1 MIEVQGEVIAVE
13 GGRALVRTAANS
25 GGCGRCHEP
34 GGCGSAKIGSM
45 FRSEQAEF
53 WLNNAIGAV
62 VGEKVAIC
70 LAEEVSAQA
79 ALVGYLVPVVGIV
92 LGAAGGV
99 FTGGADAG
107 DGHALA
113 GEVVGLAA
121 GMLLSRLI
129 GRGRDENANPVL
141 KRLEGGAC

>member
-1 MIEVQGEVIAVE
+1 MIEVRGEVVAVDE
-13 GGRALVRTAANS
+13 GRALVRTAASS

-53 WLNNAIGAV
+53 WIDNEIEAA
-62 VGEKVAIC
+62 VGEKVSIC
-70 LAEEVSAQA
+70 LAEEVSARA
-79 ALVGYLVPVVGIV
+79 ALVGYLIPVVGIV

-99 FTGGADAG
+99 FVGGSGAG

-113 GEVVGLAA
+113 GAVVGLGA
-121 GMLLSRLI
+121 GVLLARLL
-129 GRGRDENANPVL
+129 GRGRDESSGPVL
-141 KRLEGGAC
+141 KRMEGGTC